1 MYIYLIMGINI
12 SAAIILL
19 IAIAIRKR
27 TWLAA
32 LNIVWILG
40 FFSLMLLVIIT
51 NKEQVSL

>member
-27 TWLAA
+27 KWLAV

>member
-12 SAAIILL
+12 STAIILL

-27 TWLAA
+27 KWLAV